1 MTRDYH
7 LRDICQALRV
17 PRSSYYAWQSRQPS
31 ARLQQNELLR
41 AKLMNLFVIHRKVY
55 GSPRMTACLNRAGIP
70 CSRNRVARHMHELGL
85 KARQKRSFKPKTT
98 DSNHPHPIAP
108 NRLADMAEPKSPNRI
123 WVSDITYIHTAEG
136 WLYLAAV
143 MDLYSRKVVGWA
155 TADHLKTSLVE
166 QAMIDALRCR
176 RPAKGLLHHSDRGC
190 QYASADY
197 RQLLSSFAAFPSM
210 SSTGNCYDNA
220 AMESFWST
228 LKTEWLHHRSFNT
241 HAEANLAIFDYIETF
256 YNPKRLH
263 SALGYQSPVEFESK
277 GPRE

>member
-1 MTRDYH
+1 MAHQYH
-7 LRDICQALRV
+7 LRDLCQALRV
-17 PRSSYYAWQSRQPS
+17 PRSSYYAWRHRQPS
-31 ARLQQNELLR
+31 AREQHNELLR
-41 AKLMNLFVIHRKVY
+41 ATLSNLFVTHRKVY
-55 GSPRMTACLNRAGIP
+55 GSPRMTACLNRAGLR
-70 CSRNRVARHMHELGL
+70 CSRNRVARHMRDLGL

-108 NRLADMAEPKSPNRI
+108 NRLADAAQPKSSNRI

-166 QAMIDALRCR
+166 RAMVEALRRR

-190 QYASADY
+190 QYASTNY
-197 RQLLSSFAAFPSM
+197 RQLLSSFAALPSM

-228 LKTEWLHHRSFNT
+228 LKTEWLHHRKFAT
-241 HAEANLAIFDYIETF
+241 HGEAKLAIFDYIETF

-263 SALGYQSPVEFESK
+263 SALGYLSPVEFESK